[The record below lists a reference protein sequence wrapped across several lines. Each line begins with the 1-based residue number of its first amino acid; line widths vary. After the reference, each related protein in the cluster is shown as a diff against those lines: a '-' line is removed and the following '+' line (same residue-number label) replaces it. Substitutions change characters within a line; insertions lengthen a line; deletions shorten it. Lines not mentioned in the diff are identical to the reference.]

1 MPSSPA
7 VSLEHIG
14 KTFTLRHRGPDGLK
28 ERALWWLRG
37 RRIEREQLWAVRDV
51 SFEVRPGEM
60 LGLIGTNGSGKSTL
74 LQIIAGIYLPDTG
87 SVRVN
92 GRLRALLE
100 LGTGFSPDL
109 SGRENIFLNA
119 SLLGFKRADVRRR
132 FDAIVAFAELE
143 RFIDMPL
150 KTYSSGMQ
158 VRLGFATAIHLDPEI
173 LLLDEVLAVGDD
185 RFQRKSLTR
194 IREIRESG
202 AAVVFISHDL
212 VSVEQLCDRAGLID
226 EGRLVVEGKPADVV
240 SQYRA
245 RLAGLGPLSRNG
257 RRWGS
262 GDVRIERVVATGP
275 AATPGI
281 ARTGEPLVIRVQFS
295 ATKRIERPVF
305 GLAIRKHD
313 GALVTGPNTRM
324 CGYPIAGVEG
334 PGTLD
339 YHVPSLSLL
348 PGTYRVAAAIYD
360 EPLLNA
366 FDHWEDCAELT
377 VLEGGTGERF
387 GVVTLNAEWRLT
399 MGGADAKG
407 AAG

>member
-1 MPSSPA
+1 LPDSPVVA
-7 VSLEHIG
+7 LEHVG
-14 KTFTLRHRGPDGLK
+14 KAFSLRHRGPEGVK

-51 SFEVRPGEM
+51 SFEVRPGQM

-74 LQIIAGIYLPDTG
+74 LQIIAGIYVPDTG
-87 SVRVN
+87 SVKIQ

-132 FDAIVAFAELE
+132 FDAIVEFAELD

-202 AAVVFISHDL
+202 AAVIFISHDL
-212 VSVEQLCDRAGLID
+212 VSVEQLCDRAGLVD
-226 EGRLVVEGKPADVV
+226 EGRLVAEGQPSDIV

-245 RLAGLGPLSRNG
+245 RLAGLGPLARHG
-257 RRWGS
+257 RRWGT
-262 GDVRIERVVATGP
+262 GEVRIDRVVATSP
-275 AATPGI
+275 AGTAGI
-281 ARTGEPLVIRVQFS
+281 ARTGDPLVIRIDFS
-295 ATKRIERPVF
+295 TTKRIERPVF

-313 GALVTGPNTRM
+313 GGLVTGPNTRM
-324 CGYPIAGVEG
+324 CGYPIAGVDAA
-334 PGTLD
+334 GTLD
-339 YHVPSLSLL
+339 YTVPSLPLL
-348 PGTYRVAAAIYD
+348 PGTYRIAAAIYD
-360 EPLLNA
+360 
-366 FDHWEDCAELT
+366 
-377 VLEGGTGERF
+377 
-387 GVVTLNAEWRLT
+387 
-399 MGGADAKG
+399 
-407 AAG
+407 